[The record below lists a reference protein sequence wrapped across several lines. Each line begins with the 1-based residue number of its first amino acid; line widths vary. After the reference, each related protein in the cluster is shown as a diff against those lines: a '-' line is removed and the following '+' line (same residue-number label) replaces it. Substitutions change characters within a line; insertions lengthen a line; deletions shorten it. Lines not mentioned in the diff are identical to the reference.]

1 MCTNVTKR
9 DLTYGRQLKRLL
21 ALVFSACFLR
31 PLDDVGGAPGAARTA
46 VNIRAL
52 SDLPERASGVNDLPV
67 ACRAYDI
74 RENRIYSCLK
84 M

>member
-9 DLTYGRQLKRLL
+9 DLTYDRQLKRLL

-52 SDLPERASGVNDLPV
+52 SDLPERASGVKDLPV
-67 ACRAYDI
+67 ACRAYDL
-74 RENRIYSCLK
+74 RKNMIYSCLE